1 MNNKAVLYLRLSKED
16 RNKVNKGDDSESIIN
31 QRIMLSDYA
40 MRHNFQVVK
49 IYSDDD
55 ESGLY
60 EDRPGFSQ
68 MMQDAERGLF
78 DIIIAKS
85 QSRFT
90 RNLEHSEKYL
100 HHKLPLWGVR
110 FIGVVDGVD
119 TMDENNKMTRQVK
132 GLTNEWY
139 CETLSKNVRSVFLSK
154 MNQGKFVGSS
164 CPYGYMRDSEDHNHL
179 IIDEYAA
186 NIVRKIFRLYLE
198 GNGKAHIASILS
210 SENILIPSLYKTRVL
225 QQNYYNSKLKDTTKT
240 WCYQTVHMI
249 LNNQTYLGKMVQ
261 HKDIKISYK
270 DKKKRRLPKE
280 QWIIVDNTHEPIID
294 QEIFDRVQAIQKIKR
309 KSVNTEYSDNIFAGI
324 LFCADCKH
332 AMNRAYAK
340 ENKKGSIGYI
350 CKIYKTMG
358 KKHCPSHMIKNEE
371 LEEAVLSSIKN
382 EARKILTEDDIS
394 DLDKVQ
400 KIDSREQ
407 FYKKQIQI
415 VDAELEKY
423 QKFKKRAFTGYME
436 EMITPQE
443 YRSYVAEYE
452 EEISKLERQK
462 EEILTKLA
470 DENSLQNQHDEW
482 VEAFK
487 DYINIEKLTRDV
499 VIELIEK
506 IEVHEDG
513 GLDIYYR
520 FRNPFQVAN

>member
-1 MNNKAVLYLRLSKED
+1 M
-16 RNKVNKGDDSESIIN
+16 
-31 QRIMLSDYA
+31 
-40 MRHNFQVVK
+40 
-49 IYSDDD
+49 
-55 ESGLY
+55 
-60 EDRPGFSQ
+60 
-68 MMQDAERGLF
+68 
-78 DIIIAKS
+78 
-85 QSRFT
+85 
-90 RNLEHSEKYL
+90 EK
-100 HHKLPLWGVR
+100 
-110 FIGVVDGVD
+110 
-119 TMDENNKMTRQVK
+119 
-132 GLTNEWY
+132 
-139 CETLSKNVRSVFLSK
+139 
-154 MNQGKFVGSS
+154 
-164 CPYGYMRDSEDHNHL
+164 L
-179 IIDEYAA
+179 IS
-186 NIVRKIFRLYLE
+186 L
-198 GNGKAHIASILS
+198 
-210 SENILIPSLYKTRVL
+210 LYKTRVL

-280 QWIIVDNTHEPIID
+280 QWIVVDNTHEPIIN
-294 QEIFDRVQAIQKIKR
+294 QETFDRVQAIQKIKR

>member
-1 MNNKAVLYLRLSKED
+1 
-16 RNKVNKGDDSESIIN
+16 
-31 QRIMLSDYA
+31 
-40 MRHNFQVVK
+40 
-49 IYSDDD
+49 
-55 ESGLY
+55 
-60 EDRPGFSQ
+60 
-68 MMQDAERGLF
+68 
-78 DIIIAKS
+78 
-85 QSRFT
+85 
-90 RNLEHSEKYL
+90 
-100 HHKLPLWGVR
+100 
-110 FIGVVDGVD
+110 
-119 TMDENNKMTRQVK
+119 
-132 GLTNEWY
+132 
-139 CETLSKNVRSVFLSK
+139 
-154 MNQGKFVGSS
+154 
-164 CPYGYMRDSEDHNHL
+164 
-179 IIDEYAA
+179 
-186 NIVRKIFRLYLE
+186 
-198 GNGKAHIASILS
+198 
-210 SENILIPSLYKTRVL
+210 
-225 QQNYYNSKLKDTTKT
+225 
-240 WCYQTVHMI
+240 
-249 LNNQTYLGKMVQ
+249 
-261 HKDIKISYK
+261 
-270 DKKKRRLPKE
+270 
-280 QWIIVDNTHEPIID
+280 
-294 QEIFDRVQAIQKIKR
+294 
-309 KSVNTEYSDNIFAGI
+309 
-324 LFCADCKH
+324 
-332 AMNRAYAK
+332 
-340 ENKKGSIGYI
+340 
-350 CKIYKTMG
+350 MG

-443 YRSYVAEYE
+443 YRSYVAE
-452 EEISKLERQK
+452 